1 MLRVRYLLSLKDPAL
16 WSIGP
21 EDPVLEAIQLM
32 ADKHIGALPVLKDG
46 ELVGIVSERDYA
58 RKVIL
63 LGRSSADTPV
73 WQIMS
78 APVTTVTPEEEVH
91 RCMEIMTAVNYQI
104 PLNILLFNN
113 QTLGLIRKNQYQQF
127 EGRFLDCDFVNPDFA
142 LLAAAFGIQHFRIA
156 DEADGE
162 TLFRRIDLRS
172 GINLIE
178 FILDRDA
185 YPNYVTH
192 R

>member
-16 WSIGP
+16 WSIGS
-21 EDPVLEAIQLM
+21 EEPVLQAIQLM
-32 ADKHIGALPVLKDG
+32 ADKRIGALPVMKDG

-91 RCMEIMTAVNYQI
+91 RCMEIMTEQHIRHLPVIERGKLIGIISIGDLVKAVIDEQQ
-104 PLNILLFNN
+104 
-113 QTLGLIRKNQYQQF
+113 QTIDQLERY
-127 EGRFLDCDFVNPDFA
+127 
-142 LLAAAFGIQHFRIA
+142 IA
-156 DEADGE
+156 G
-162 TLFRRIDLRS
+162 
-172 GINLIE
+172 
-178 FILDRDA
+178 
-185 YPNYVTH
+185 
-192 R
+192 